1 LFNQGKVVIKIAF
14 DLALFTRHRDPDL
27 WDAFLEV
34 PHIHFGEYDSGV
46 PLEVSETKDTVIVEA
61 EMPGMNSKDLDIS
74 LNGDLLTIRGEKKQE
89 RKIESSD
96 CYCSERTYGKFSRSV
111 RLPANVKHDSKIKA
125 SYKDGIVRIEIPKA
139 ESKTIQIAPSYSE
152 RLK

>member
-1 LFNQGKVVIKIAF
+1 MAF
-14 DLALFTRHRDPDL
+14 DLIPFKPYGDLDL
-27 WDAFLEV
+27 WDAFFEV
-34 PHIHFGEYDSGV
+34 PHIHFGEYDFGV

-89 RKIESSD
+89 RKTKSDD

-111 RLPANVKHDSKIKA
+111 RLPANVKQDGTIIA
-125 SYKDGIVRIEIPKA
+125 SYKNGVIRLEIPKA
-139 ESKTIQIAPSYSE
+139 ESKTIQIATT
-152 RLK
+152 